1 MSRVARKN
9 LAAQQVMDCSQ
20 DKPLD
25 GTMSQSPD
33 RNITRAE
40 IERSGLT
47 LHDEDFSNYLLNLII
62 PKTVMRSNCHI
73 AFGRCRSFSDAII
86 QMPIVLGAIGT
97 KHLY

>member
-9 LAAQQVMDCSQ
+9 LAAQQVMDGSLN
-20 DKPLD
+20 KPLD
-25 GTMSQSPD
+25 GTMSQIPD

-40 IERSGLT
+40 IERPNLT

-62 PKTVMRSNCHI
+62 PKDVMRYNCNI